1 MKKRIFK
8 KSRPKAVEEK
18 IEDIQFNIH
27 KFNNRPRPT
36 DKRLIMMI
44 GCFSE
49 FGCEI
54 VGCMYCIPRTKQI
67 YPGRYTIAVGWYGR
81 EYLYRHLVDEFW
93 EIKEEHQWLRDYCNA
108 FHHSSKNLKKL
119 EHSLA
124 KHGVVFPSSFLGS
137 IAMGNICNDCK
148 AFWGGVEKI
157 TECVKCKSKRVV
169 QSIMGDTEFY
179 KPQAIRI
186 PTPSEEKMEK
196 AKTYLKSN
204 PVGVFARDRITY
216 GRNLQPEFYVKLIE
230 SLEKMGYDP
239 IWLGEKQNT
248 LECPVDHIID
258 MSRKPE
264 ARDLELTL
272 AIVSQ
277 LKFTVQFWTASTRL
291 AAITG
296 VPYLL
301 FESPEQIFGSRGQ
314 EGIRIN
320 LVTFG
325 PKKLCISHYL
335 NVYNDHDAG
344 IDLVERCVNEMEAGN
359 YKDVIG
365 LIDSEEATKHIKKA
379 NVQKVISDE

>member
-8 KSRPKAVEEK
+8 NVRTQVIEEK
-18 IEDIQFNIH
+18 IEGI
-27 KFNNRPRPT
+27 KFNVYKFNKKERPADR
-36 DKRLIMMI
+36 RLTMMI
-44 GCFSE
+44 CCFSE

-54 VGCMYCIPRTKQI
+54 VGCMYCIPRVTQI
-67 YPGRYTIAVGWYGR
+67 YPGRYRIAVGWYGR

-119 EHSLA
+119 ENSLSEY
-124 KHGVVFPSSFLGS
+124 GIVLPSSFLGS

-148 AFWGGVEKI
+148 AFWGGTDKV
-157 TECVKCKSKRVV
+157 TECVKCQSKRVV
-169 QSIMGDTEFY
+169 QSIMGDTDFY

-186 PTPSEEKMEK
+186 PQPSKEKVEI
-196 AKTYLKSN
+196 AKGYLKPN
-204 PVGVFARDRITY
+204 PVGIFARDRITY
-216 GRNLQPEFYVKLIE
+216 GRNLQPEFYIKLITL
-230 SLEKMGYDP
+230 LEQMGYNP
-239 IWLGEKQNT
+239 IWMGEKQNT
-248 LECPVDHIID
+248 LKCPVDHIID

-291 AAITG
+291 AAIMG

-301 FESPEQIFGSRGQ
+301 FESPEQIYGSKGQ

-335 NVYNDHDAG
+335 NVYNNHKTA
-344 IDLVERCVNEMEAGN
+344 IDLVKRCVNEMEEGN
-359 YKDVIG
+359 YEDVIG
-365 LIDSEEATKHIKKA
+365 MIDSEIATRHIKET
-379 NVQKVISDE
+379 NVQKVQ